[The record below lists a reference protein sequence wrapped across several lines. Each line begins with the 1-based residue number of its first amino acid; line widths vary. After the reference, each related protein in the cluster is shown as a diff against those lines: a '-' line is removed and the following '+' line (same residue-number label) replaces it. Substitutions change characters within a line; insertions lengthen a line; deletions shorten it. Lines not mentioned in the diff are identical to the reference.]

1 MNHLIFTSTL
11 INGYRVQ
18 TTYYVIV
25 TANSEN
31 RKLQKYFWN
40 VIVLQKKKQTRSE
53 KTEPQAR
60 MLISL
65 WFCSLFA
72 CPDLCCDWA

>member
-11 INGYRVQ
+11 INGYRAQ

-25 TANSEN
+25 TANPEN

-40 VIVLQKKKQTRSE
+40 VIVLQKKKGKPGVRKLNPKQE
-53 KTEPQAR
+53 
-60 MLISL
+60 
-65 WFCSLFA
+65 C
-72 CPDLCCDWA
+72 

>member
-40 VIVLQKKKQTRSE
+40 VIVLHKKKGKPGVRKLNPKQE
-53 KTEPQAR
+53 
-60 MLISL
+60 
-65 WFCSLFA
+65 C
-72 CPDLCCDWA
+72 

>member
-40 VIVLQKKKQTRSE
+40 VIVLQKKKSKPGVRKLNPKQE
-53 KTEPQAR
+53 
-60 MLISL
+60 
-65 WFCSLFA
+65 C
-72 CPDLCCDWA
+72 

>member
-31 RKLQKYFWN
+31 RKLQKYFWKN
-40 VIVLQKKKQTRSE
+40 VIVLQKKKSKPGVRKLNPKQE
-53 KTEPQAR
+53 
-60 MLISL
+60 
-65 WFCSLFA
+65 C
-72 CPDLCCDWA
+72 